1 MVKPL
6 SATPLPKA
14 LEAATV
20 QAVVDALVPLAA
32 ETGVEEDPARAVLS
46 AATSHVARTTSQV
59 AELGTVRLA
68 TQTQQAAKVS
78 RREDGQITHIIYQLG
93 GRVDGGGIME

>member
-32 ETGVEEDPARAVLS
+32 ETGVEDPARAVS

-93 GRVDGGGIME
+93 GHVDGGGIME

>member
-32 ETGVEEDPARAVLS
+32 ETGVEDPARAVLS